1 MCISIW
7 EGDRIFI
14 IFWNCLENKTKIVLR
29 PLSFFSNQESEA
41 HYAVNKGI
49 LLCKYF
55 LLTKHLSK
63 HFYRTLF
70 QVLFA
75 FPLTFKDTCKTP
87 CWFALFSLEKYLKF
101 NSYFS
106 IVLSIYCI
114 PKCHSKAVPGTH
126 LAFRI
131 LMLDHEV
138 TISWVN
144 FCFLS
149 KMFSIVFEKSYQI

>member
-1 MCISIW
+1 MALANTSITSYNSSQYCIIYVKVV
-7 EGDRIFI
+7 ERVDLT
-14 IFWNCLENKTKIVLR
+14 C
-29 PLSFFSNQESEA
+29 A
-41 HYAVNKGI
+41 HYQKKKI
-49 LLCKYF
+49 
-55 LLTKHLSK
+55 T
-63 HFYRTLF
+63 
-70 QVLFA
+70 FA

-138 TISWVN
+138 TIS
-144 FCFLS
+144 
-149 KMFSIVFEKSYQI
+149 